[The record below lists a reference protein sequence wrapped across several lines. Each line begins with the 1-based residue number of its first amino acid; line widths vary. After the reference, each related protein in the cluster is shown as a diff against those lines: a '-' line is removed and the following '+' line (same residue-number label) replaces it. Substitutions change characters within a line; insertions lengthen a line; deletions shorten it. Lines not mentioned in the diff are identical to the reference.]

1 MKIVAQ
7 HIAGLYEI
15 RLSLRTDARGAF
27 ARTFCAEIFANAGLQ
42 SSWAQMNMSRTIG
55 LGTLRGLHFQSAP
68 AAEAKLIRVT
78 EGKVFDLALDLRG
91 DSPTF
96 GLSQAITLSAEAGN
110 AIYIP
115 EGCAHGFQTL
125 TETATLHYCHSAP
138 YMPGLEGGV
147 LATDPD
153 LEIDW
158 PLPIALMSERDQQL
172 PNLRDV
178 TPL

>member
-1 MKIVAQ
+1 MKLVTQ
-7 HIAGLYEI
+7 HIAGLFEV
-15 RLSLRTDARGAF
+15 RLALRADARGAF
-27 ARTFCAEIFANAGLQ
+27 ARTFCADIFANAGLH
-42 SSWAQMNMSRTIG
+42 SDWAQMNMSHTIG
-55 LGTLRGLHFQSAP
+55 RGTLRGLHFQRAP

-78 EGKVFDLALDLRG
+78 EGEVFDIALDLRA

-125 TETATLHYCHSAP
+125 TDTVTLHYCHSTP
-138 YMPGLEGGV
+138 YMPDLEGGV

-153 LEIDW
+153 LKIDW